1 MGTLILIGIGLIVL
15 ILVGV
20 LVFAL
25 FGGGFGGDEVAQKR
39 LDEFVG
45 GIIEEEEEER
55 KREEKKPSKLTKSL
69 DETIEKRGWGEGIK
83 LQLAQANLKITPT
96 EYIMLVFISIVS
108 TGALAFLIYKN
119 LPLTLG
125 GAVLGFFLPRFYLG
139 MRKRKRLKMFN
150 DQLGDTINLMANGL
164 RAGYSILQAMES
176 VADEMP
182 DPIAEEFKR
191 VVREI
196 QLGVPTEQAM
206 NNMARRVPSDDLD
219 LMITAI
225 NVQHEVGGNLA
236 EILEVIGFVIRER
249 VRIAGEIKTLTAQG
263 MLSGYVISFLPIV
276 LGLILFAMNQEYLGR
291 MIFPCEETPCK
302 TQPCGWIMT
311 GVALG
316 MIAIGFF
323 AIQKIVR
330 IEV

>member
-1 MGTLILIGIGLIVL
+1 
-15 ILVGV
+15 
-20 LVFAL
+20 
-25 FGGGFGGDEVAQKR
+25 
-39 LDEFVG
+39 
-45 GIIEEEEEER
+45 
-55 KREEKKPSKLTKSL
+55 
-69 DETIEKRGWGEGIK
+69 
-83 LQLAQANLKITPT
+83 
-96 EYIMLVFISIVS
+96 
-108 TGALAFLIYKN
+108 LIYKN

-139 MRKRKRLKMFN
+139 MRKRKRLKLFH